1 MVKTDRIG
9 RVEEEEALYDLLS
22 VILIRR
28 GGECTEEGIYEYLDG
43 IFKGN
48 KSLIEKYSNV
58 TWSSK
63 MTGEVERMSGLGEA
77 IMEQTMQRGL
87 EQGRELGLQQGRE
100 QGLQQGR
107 ELGLQQG
114 RELEI
119 VISVKEGDYSP
130 ERGAEKL
137 GCSLEEFKKKME
149 LSECWN

>member
-1 MVKTDRIG
+1 
-9 RVEEEEALYDLLS
+9 
-22 VILIRR
+22 
-28 GGECTEEGIYEYLDG
+28 
-43 IFKGN
+43 
-48 KSLIEKYSNV
+48 
-58 TWSSK
+58 

-77 IMEQTMQRGL
+77 IMEQAMQRGL
-87 EQGRELGLQQGRE
+87 E

-107 ELGLQQG
+107 EQGLQQG

>member
-1 MVKTDRIG
+1 MVMTDRIG

-77 IMEQTMQRGL
+77 IMEQAMQRGL
-87 EQGRELGLQQGRE
+87 E

-107 ELGLQQG
+107 ELVYC
-114 RELEI
+114 I
-119 VISVKEGDYSP
+119 VDK
-130 ERGAEKL
+130 
-137 GCSLEEFKKKME
+137 
-149 LSECWN
+149 

>member
-77 IMEQTMQRGL
+77 IMEQAMQRGL
-87 EQGRELGLQQGRE
+87 EQGLQQGRE

-107 ELGLQQG
+107 EL
-114 RELEI
+114 EI
-119 VISVKEGDYSP
+119 IISVKEGDYSS

-149 LSECWN
+149 LAECWN

>member
-1 MVKTDRIG
+1 
-9 RVEEEEALYDLLS
+9 
-22 VILIRR
+22 
-28 GGECTEEGIYEYLDG
+28 
-43 IFKGN
+43 
-48 KSLIEKYSNV
+48 
-58 TWSSK
+58 

>member
-77 IMEQTMQRGL
+77 IMEQAMQRGL
-87 EQGRELGLQQGRE
+87 E

-107 ELGLQQG
+107 EQGLQQG

-149 LSECWN
+149 LAECWN